1 MDKKRLVHII
11 VGVSI
16 FSFIIIILL
25 KNIYLYQTYE
35 HGNIAFIKSEGEK
48 DKLKGKWEVT
58 VDTWEHSVDERHVI
72 RYNLNSDST
81 GIFYYDHYLNKSNG
95 KSAKLYSWSSIL
107 PFDSKNY
114 QTYETD
120 IIIDSLYIT
129 YLPSEKSFWQD
140 TVYSK
145 YKLVSESLYID
156 RNKYNNHYDDEP
168 KWELEF
174 SFKPKLYKLFY
185 VWNL

>member
-58 VDTWEHSVDERHVI
+58 VDTWEDSVDERHVV
-72 RYNLNSDST
+72 RYNLN
-81 GIFYYDHYLNKSNG
+81 FYRT
-95 KSAKLYSWSSIL
+95 IL
-107 PFDSKNY
+107 H
-114 QTYETD
+114 
-120 IIIDSLYIT
+120 
-129 YLPSEKSFWQD
+129 QD
-140 TVYSK
+140 
-145 YKLVSESLYID
+145 
-156 RNKYNNHYDDEP
+156 N
-168 KWELEF
+168 
-174 SFKPKLYKLFY
+174 
-185 VWNL
+185 